1 MGFLL
6 ILFGTMAVSDALF
19 KDGTSLSLPAI
30 TTDVLG
36 STWGKIFLADVAVS
50 IFVCCLAIHAMS
62 VRILFAMGRDDNLP
76 GGSRLAHVSGTRRV
90 PVFPAV
96 LVGAISL
103 VVLAFNIY
111 NQYAFEV
118 IIALGIIF
126 MYLAYLGVT
135 IPLLQQRLNNRWP
148 ANLASAND
156 GLFGLGRWAV
166 VTNVL
171 AIIYGASMAVNL
183 AWPRDYY
190 YGTKWYQQYGPISGI
205 AVVVIAGLLLYYGR
219 QQHHG
224 TVLSEHRAD
233 VPATVQG
240 D

>member
-6 ILFGTMAVSDALF
+6 ILFGTMAVSDGLF
-19 KDGTSLSLPAI
+19 KNGTSLNLTAV

-36 STWGKIFLADVAVS
+36 STWGKIFLADVAVA

-76 GGSRLAHVSGTRRV
+76 GGSRLAHVSGVRRV
-90 PVFPAV
+90 PVFPAL
-96 LVGAISL
+96 LVGGIAMA
-103 VVLAFNIY
+103 VLAFNIY

-126 MYLAYLGVT
+126 MYMAYLGVT
-135 IPLLQQRLNNRWP
+135 IPLMQQRLNGWP
-148 ANLASAND
+148 GKLND
-156 GLFGLGRWAV
+156 GQNLFKLGRFGV
-166 VTNVL
+166 VTN
-171 AIIYGASMAVNL
+171 AIAIVYGASMTVNL

-190 YGTKWYQQYGPISGI
+190 YGTKWYQQYGPIIGI
-205 AVVVIAGLLLYYGR
+205 CTVVIAGLALYYGR

-224 TVLSEHRAD
+224 TVLAEHRAD
-233 VPATVQG
+233 MTVAAEG